1 MTGDYSWPHVRKAE
15 RVTFEKFHSEN
26 GLTIGDHLKI
36 RDMCRAVN
44 RNKKRFLYYRM
55 IRYIPEPQ
63 LACYFDGWTPKAV
76 RNTHGPDG
84 GTPISFATA
93 TVMV

>member
-1 MTGDYSWPHVRKAE
+1 MTGDYSWPYVRKAE
-15 RVTFEKFHSEN
+15 RVTFEKFHSEK
-26 GLTIGDHLKI
+26 GLTIGDHERI

-55 IRYIPEPQ
+55 IQYIPEPQ
-63 LACYFDGWTPKAV
+63 LEYYFGDWKPKAL
-76 RNTHGPDG
+76 RKPHDLEG
-84 GTPISFATA
+84 GTPLSFAPA

>member
-1 MTGDYSWPHVRKAE
+1 MTGDYSWPYVRKAE
-15 RVTFEKFHSEN
+15 RVTFEKFHSE
-26 GLTIGDHLKI
+26 GLTIGDHEKI

-63 LACYFDGWTPKAV
+63 LSYYFEGWVPKAL
-76 RNTHGPDG
+76 RKPHDLEG
-84 GTPISFATA
+84 GTPLSFSTA